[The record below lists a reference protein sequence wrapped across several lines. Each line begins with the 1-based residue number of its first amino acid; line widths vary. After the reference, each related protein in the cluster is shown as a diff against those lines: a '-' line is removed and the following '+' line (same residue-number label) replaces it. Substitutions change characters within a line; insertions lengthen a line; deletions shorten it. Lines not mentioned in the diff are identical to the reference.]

1 MKAGARHTVA
11 ALTFVGSLLAY
22 VIATAIALILD
33 LPVIAGAVGMAATL
47 LALAAGL
54 SLLADRHV
62 WTIARNTLAQALRV
76 KVAFVLLATFLVFV
90 PALPFL
96 IKGDGTLRGL
106 LHVVIAYSLIAAGVL
121 LGILTLTLAT
131 TTLWTEIRDKQV
143 FLLEA
148 KPLRRWQ
155 LLLGKFLGILLLN
168 AALLAF
174 MGIVTWAS
182 VRYRVAQAERAA
194 RDIPASN
201 EVEKRR
207 AEKRLRDAREQVLTA
222 RRALLPDP
230 PPESDFEDFVRG
242 SLEGRMRQL
251 QRSDR
256 MPAAAK
262 AEPDE
267 AARREIIRRE
277 ALRQLAEEFH
287 KLVNAV
293 PPLYG
298 RRWQFSGLTLP
309 RSRDIALT
317 IRFKFFSSDRK
328 SEDADHVRWEFG
340 VPNRTKAYRYD
351 DAFMPDEVHEIQVPA
366 DAVDRD
372 GVLEVRF
379 YNVEPRRPTLVF
391 SEADS
396 IQALV
401 PVGSFAGNL
410 ARGLAII
417 FVEVLFIAVL
427 GLFCS
432 TFLSFPVSP
441 IVALAILLLT
451 FLSGSLNAEFDKGF
465 TFDQN
470 QTSPAAQ
477 LAERATRLLTRVLHT
492 VLPPFHRYSPSALVS
507 SGEEVSPG
515 LVLDATWSIALL
527 YGGVLMLLGTFI
539 FERREIA
546 LASP

>member
-1 MKAGARHTVA
+1 MKAGARHTIA

-22 VIATAIALILD
+22 VVATAIALILD
-33 LPVIAGAVGMAATL
+33 LPTIARIVGMAATVV
-47 LALAAGL
+47 ALASSL

-76 KVAFVLLATFLVFV
+76 RVAFVLLATYLVLV

-148 KPLRRWQ
+148 KPFRRWQ
-155 LLLGKFLGILLLN
+155 LLLGKFLGIVLLN

-174 MGIVTWAS
+174 MGVVTWAS
-182 VRYRVAQAERAA
+182 VHHRVAQAERAA
-194 RDIPASN
+194 RDIPASS
-201 EVEKRR
+201 EVERRR

-222 RRALLPDP
+222 RRSLLPDP
-230 PPESDFEDFVRG
+230 PPESDFEDFARG
-242 SLEGRMRQL
+242 NLESRMRQL

-256 MPAAAK
+256 MPEAAK
-262 AEPDE
+262 AAPDE
-267 AARREIIRRE
+267 ALRREIIRRE
-277 ALRQLAEEFH
+277 AMRQLAEEFH

-298 RRWQFSGLTLP
+298 RRWQFSGITLP
-309 RSRDIALT
+309 RSRDLGLT

-328 SEDADHVRWEFG
+328 SEDPDHVRWEFG

-396 IQALV
+396 IQALI
-401 PVGSFAGNL
+401 PAGGFTGNL

-417 FVEVLFIAVL
+417 LVEVLFIAVL

-451 FLSGSLNAEFDKGF
+451 FLSGSLNAEFEKGF

-470 QTSPAAQ
+470 QTSPASQ
-477 LAERATRLLTRVLHT
+477 IAEKATRALTKVLHT
-492 VLPPFHRYSPSALVS
+492 VLPPFHKYSPSELVS
-507 SGEEVSPG
+507 SGEEVSLG